1 MATAQ
6 IPQLWATALA
16 RYEKITH
23 SPLDPHAWRD
33 LTTVDGLWGAIEAE
47 NQSFQEFRRQR
58 AGLCAALSQALRPI
72 ELVGDLAA
80 SAAGMFFAPSSLVFG
95 AVRYLVDAAR
105 GVSAKYDAI
114 VELMVTLQ
122 DFTTRLAVYAQQQI
136 SPPLQEKITAILT
149 TLLEV
154 FAISRQQIRLGR
166 LRSFGK
172 NVLLGSDDGKAAIA
186 KLAHL
191 VDGERNLVGAET
203 LTEVKGAKVVIDRV
217 DVHVLEL
224 TRRIDDLNRLQEH
237 AAAEK
242 EADSVP
248 ERNHPNKVKSV
259 LQPATSA
266 DDRYSMIARARVPQT
281 GDWVRD
287 EREFREWL
295 RRDKPLL
302 WVTGTPGAGK
312 SYLAASIIA
321 YLRELYPQNVQHPSH
336 VSVAYYFFK
345 DDNVKTRS
353 CHKALRDVAFKIAQ
367 NDPAYANFVA
377 GRVDSPEDIGSL
389 SSLWQQLFVEYFIAH
404 ETGDS
409 QAYIVLDALDEAFA
423 EERQELFQLA
433 GDIQPGGRLQLLLL
447 GRPHIAQEMDELME
461 QLAVPTIYI
470 SDVNNSDDIVRY
482 IQSSIAKSV
491 YLRRASK
498 ALQAEIVRRVSSGA
512 QGMFLWVDFMLKEL
526 LKKRDEARMRKAL
539 EEAPRGLSEMIRHVL
554 KSYSESLRDAPQ
566 YAEDLNEM
574 LAWIVC
580 AHWPLKLQLLESI
593 VQWRSPEGEGWIW
606 LEGYLRREYAS
617 LFSLIREDGLS
628 TADLQR
634 ANIGRADWEVDTLVD
649 DGFDDTDNPSDF
661 DSDPATTEVTLNHAS
676 LGDFFRNEAE
686 VPVSADDG
694 PLVGIDYHAAK
705 VLVFKRYFEIVAC
718 EEGSPKQEI
727 AQVLRVHAAGSIV
740 SALQDIEI
748 DKCSPEDKGMIGLSI
763 ARLLSVP
770 PILEA
775 YVKHRSDLSYPGEH
789 LELFMKWLRDPDVQ
803 ASLPP
808 TEKAWFEES
817 TASGDV
823 GIYLLTAKFIAEQ
836 WLQKGFWLAGPCC
849 RYIMEY
855 IKLSQ
860 DAPPC
865 PDSPVEAVLSAAEW
879 CGFAPDQLWHRRLAI
894 ALRDLGF
901 LDECIPRFQRAVDLD
916 PSPNPQ
922 TLLARAGMA
931 KAYLEMGQ
939 FAQAVEQDRV
949 CVAELNP
956 HRQADPDQ
964 PDLQAHASYERLG
977 QSYTALGE
985 VESAV
990 AMYRA
995 GLATAGFCN
1004 TCLCAMLEQ
1013 LHAQSRHEEIIALL
1027 KSLDRPAV
1035 GQNPASSTT
1044 TTTTTPSILTQS
1056 ILTNPDW
1063 YDDFIDRVTAAAAS
1077 TQQIPF
1083 LIDAYTTAVAT
1094 AHKQRKAVA
1103 KANLEFCLGM
1113 LWQTHGRDGDRAAAL
1128 WERLIATYR
1137 GSRAEGEMVSV
1148 LEMAAGALAT
1158 HYLTK
1163 AMEVGVASEQGRRYG
1178 VLLELLA
1185 RGKAAA
1191 SHGEGWDA
1199 SRADAR
1205 DVVDAPPPNKVFVT
1219 TSPVGLILGSYY
1231 RLSGREADA
1240 MACYKAQVQAALR
1253 LVEDERA
1260 GMAMVGYTRLSSVFA
1275 ALGEDEEALAMW
1287 YQDHLMYELMERDD
1301 DEDEGDG
1308 EAEAEAGSDAADDP
1322 EDSKRPTF
1330 FTCNGCSTSVEIDGN
1345 YICRYCHDVLF
1356 CLGCMQRLE
1365 TGTLGVRVCSAQ
1377 HAWAFVARRPEAVR
1391 RRGEEQRGMLWLR
1404 GEWVEGGVWKAELR
1418 RRWGL

>member
-1 MATAQ
+1 MTTQTMATAQ

-23 SPLDPHAWRD
+23 RPLDIHAWRD
-33 LTTVDGLWGAIEAE
+33 VTTVDGLWGAIETE
-47 NQSFQEFRRQR
+47 NQAFQDFRLKR
-58 AGLCAALSQALRPI
+58 AGLCTALSQALRPI

-80 SAAGMFFAPSSLVFG
+80 TAAGLFFAPSSLVFG
-95 AVRYLVDAAR
+95 AVRYLIDAAK

-114 VELMVTLQ
+114 VELMMTLQ

-136 SPPLQEKITAILT
+136 SGPLQEKFTHILT

-154 FAISRQQIRLGR
+154 FAISRHQISLGR

-172 NVLLGSDDGKAAIA
+172 NVLLGNDDGKAAVA
-186 KLAHL
+186 KLAQL
-191 VDGERNLVGAET
+191 VDSERNLVGAET
-203 LTEVKGAKVVIDRV
+203 LTAVKGAKGVIDRV
-217 DVHVLEL
+217 DLNVLEL
-224 TRRIDDLNRLQEH
+224 TRRIDDLNRLQAH
-237 AAAEK
+237 AAAD
-242 EADSVP
+242 ADSAQDKGH
-248 ERNHPNKVKSV
+248 RDKVKRV

-266 DDRYSMIARARVPQT
+266 DDRYSLVARARVPQT
-281 GDWVRD
+281 GDWVR
-287 EREFREWL
+287 EEPEFREWL

-312 SYLAASIIA
+312 SYLAANIIA
-321 YLRELYPQNVQHPSH
+321 HLRELYPQNVQHPSH

-345 DDNVKTRS
+345 DDSLKTRS
-353 CHKALRDVAFKIAQ
+353 CHQALRDVAFKIAQ
-367 NDPAYANFVA
+367 NDPTYANFIA
-377 GRVDSPEDIGSL
+377 GRVDSPEEIRSL

-404 ETGDS
+404 ETSDS

-461 QLAVPTIYI
+461 QLAVSTIYI

-526 LKKRDEARMRKAL
+526 LKKRDEARMRRAL

-580 AHWPLKLQLLESI
+580 AHWPLKLQQLESI
-593 VQWRSPEGEGWIW
+593 IQWRSAEGEGWIW

-661 DSDPATTEVTLNHAS
+661 DSDPATTEVTFNHAS

-686 VPVSADDG
+686 GPVSVEDG
-694 PLVGIDYHAAK
+694 PLVGISYNAAK

-718 EEGSPKQEI
+718 EEGSPKHEI
-727 AQVLRVHAAGSIV
+727 AQVLRVYAAGSIV

-748 DKCSPEDKGMIGLSI
+748 DKCSAEEKGAIGLSI

-770 PILEA
+770 PIIEA

-789 LELFMKWLRDPDVQ
+789 LALFMKWLKDSDVQ
-803 ASLPP
+803 ASLPR

-849 RYIMEY
+849 RYIIEY
-855 IKLSQ
+855 IRLSQ
-860 DAPPC
+860 DAPLLPGN
-865 PDSPVEAVLSAAEW
+865 SVEAVLAATEW
-879 CGFAPDQLWHRRLAI
+879 CGFAQDQLWHRRLGI

-901 LDECIPRFQRAVDLD
+901 IDESIPHFQRAVDLD

-931 KAYLEMGQ
+931 KAYLERGQ
-939 FAQAVEQDRV
+939 FAQAIAQDRV
-949 CVAELNP
+949 CVAELQP
-956 HRQADPDQ
+956 QRQPDTL
-964 PDLQAHASYERLG
+964 DLQAHASYERLG
-977 QSYTALGE
+977 QSYTALDD

-995 GLATAGFCN
+995 GLETAGFCN

-1013 LHAQSRHEEIIALL
+1013 LSAQSRHEEIISLL
-1027 KSLDRPAV
+1027 RSLDRPALA
-1035 GQNPASSTT
+1035 QNHDTTSPSTPTSTPT
-1044 TTTTTPSILTQS
+1044 TILTQS
-1056 ILTNPDW
+1056 ILSNPDW
-1063 YDDFIDRVTAAAAS
+1063 YDDFIDRVTAAAAA

-1083 LIDAYTTAVAT
+1083 VIDAYTTAVAT
-1094 AHKQRKAVA
+1094 AHRERKAVA

-1113 LWQTHGRDGDRAAAL
+1113 LWQTHGHDEDRAAAI
-1128 WERLIATYR
+1128 WERLIHTYR
-1137 GSRAEGEMVSV
+1137 GSRSEGEMVSV
-1148 LEMAAGALAT
+1148 LEMAAGSLAT

-1163 AMEVGVASEQGRRYG
+1163 AMEVGFDSEAGRRYG

-1185 RGKAAA
+1185 RGKAVA
-1191 SHGEGWDA
+1191 SH
-1199 SRADAR
+1199 ADVLDGLDGQR
-1205 DVVDAPPPNKVFVT
+1205 TNKVFVT
-1219 TSPVGLILGSYY
+1219 TSPVGLILGSFY

-1240 MACYKAQVQAALR
+1240 MACYKAQVRAALR
-1253 LVEDERA
+1253 LVEDESP

-1275 ALGEDEEALAMW
+1275 ALGEDEDALAMW
-1287 YQDHLMYELMERDD
+1287 YQDHLMYELM
-1301 DEDEGDG
+1301 G
-1308 EAEAEAGSDAADDP
+1308 EAEGESEGEGDSAD
-1322 EDSKRPTF
+1322 EDSKQPTF
-1330 FTCNGCSTSVEIDGN
+1330 FTCNGCSLSVEIDGN

-1356 CLGCMQRLE
+1356 CPGCMQQLE
-1365 TGTLGVRVCSAQ
+1365 AGTLAVRVCSAQ

-1391 RRGEEQRGMLWLR
+1391 RRGEERRGMLWVR
-1404 GEWVEGGVWKAELR
+1404 GEWVEGEVWKAELR